1 MATTPTRSTSAMR
14 PGILSSSPVPLPTFK
29 RVEGGNLQEARY
41 PTPQPSSSLFLP
53 SSPPAAISRRPH
65 LSDRS
70 TSFLASSPP
79 QQAYETPAPVE
90 RLPVLQPRADGT
102 PMLLGRSSARC
113 EFQLPKNNPQIS
125 RTHVSLTYY
134 RPTPHRSSSVASEA
148 PSSASR
154 RVRFAEPEQR
164 GELVVRCLGWNGCIA
179 NGVQLK
185 KGQTYA
191 WNGSDAILLDVCGWK
206 AQVHVP
212 VEEGDG
218 DETEEEEWTA
228 DHTQVESSPFTAEVK
243 QLPVTP
249 VMTLPEVTVDAEEI
263 IDVESRSGSPTPARG
278 SGSLEL
284 ATADDVTSSPHVEDE
299 EFSAIMPSS
308 PPAAIEA
315 FDEHDIEIYEDED
328 LRETSISLPGPT
340 PMAIDEEPE
349 VQESALT
356 VLEDEEDVTIDSPA
370 PERMVLQERENEKEM
385 REKKELEIKTE
396 AIEKVKKPQ
405 LSVDVD
411 IETTAEHADLSST
424 LSSSGLTAE
433 TDPELP
439 DKIIS
444 ALVFTPQKS
453 TPLSSLL
460 AELPSHTTASF
471 IRSLSPFVAE
481 IPRKGR
487 DASGKK
493 LESEFWYDIDSD
505 PCEERQERFRPF
517 VKGVRGAR
525 RVHKQYY
532 WKPVVVKPSLY
543 TGKVEKVPGGEEEG
557 RKKKKRKL

>member
-14 PGILSSSPVPLPTFK
+14 QGILSSSPVPLPTFK
-29 RVEGGNLQEARY
+29 RVEGGNVQEAQY

-70 TSFLASSPP
+70 ASFLPSSPP
-79 QQAYETPAPVE
+79 QQSYETPAPVE
-90 RLPVLQPRADGT
+90 RLIVLQPRADGT

-134 RPTPHRSSSVASEA
+134 RPTPHRSSSVASEET
-148 PSSASR
+148 SSASR

-191 WNGSDAILLDVCGWK
+191 WNGSDAILLDVCGWT
-206 AQVHVP
+206 AEVRVP

-249 VMTLPEVTVDAEEI
+249 AMTLPEVTVDAEEI

-284 ATADDVTSSPHVEDE
+284 ATADNDTFSPDVEDGQV
-299 EFSAIMPSS
+299 SAILPSS

-315 FDEHDIEIYEDED
+315 FDEEDIEVYEDED
-328 LRETSISLPGPT
+328 VRETSISLSEPT
-340 PMAIDEEPE
+340 PMAIDGEPE
-349 VQESALT
+349 AQESALT

-370 PERMVLQERENEKEM
+370 PGPMVLQERENEKEM

-396 AIEKVKKPQ
+396 AIEKVTKPA
-405 LSVDVD
+405 LSID
-411 IETTAEHADLSST
+411 IETTAEHAGLSSP
-424 LSSSGLTAE
+424 LSSPGLTAE

-444 ALVFTPQKS
+444 ALVFTAQKS

-487 DASGKK
+487 DASGKR

-505 PCEERQERFRPF
+505 PCEERRERFRPF
-517 VKGVRGAR
+517 VRGVRGAR